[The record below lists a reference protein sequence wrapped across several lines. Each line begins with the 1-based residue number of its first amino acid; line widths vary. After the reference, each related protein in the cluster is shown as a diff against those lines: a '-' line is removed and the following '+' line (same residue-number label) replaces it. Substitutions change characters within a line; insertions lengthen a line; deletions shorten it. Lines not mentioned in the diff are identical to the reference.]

1 MVEII
6 LVRHGETAWNAGE
19 TFRGKKDV
27 PLNGTGLEQARL
39 LGEYLRDEK
48 IDVIY
53 SSPLSRAVKTAEAVA
68 APHGLTVS
76 AVNNLSDMDFGEWE
90 GLTLAEVQECYEE
103 VYRDWMDT
111 PEQVKIPGGETLQDV
126 EDRAMPFLQEAV
138 ARLGEGTLV
147 FVSHRVVLKVII
159 CNLLCLGNTGFFNVK
174 LDNAAVT
181 RFVFD
186 GRRAVLTSH
195 NDTSF
200 LKPLNCKPLKDF

>member
-1 MVEII
+1 MLEII

-27 PLNGTGLEQARL
+27 PLNETGLKQAQL

-48 IDVIY
+48 IDIIY

-68 APHGLTVS
+68 APHELEVKI
-76 AVNNLSDMDFGEWE
+76 VNNLSDMDFGEWE

-126 EDRAMPFLQEAV
+126 EDRAVPFLQEAV
-138 ARLGEGTLV
+138 ARLGEGKLV

-159 CNLLCLGNTGFFNVK
+159 CNLLCLGNAGFFNVK
-174 LDNAAVT
+174 LDNAAIT

-186 GRRAVLTSH
+186 GSRTVLTGH
-195 NDTSF
+195 NDTGF
-200 LKPLNCKPLKDF
+200 LKSLNCKPLKDF